1 MRPVRTQILWYLV
14 CGGSGVAVDGCL
26 FLVATAAGAGYQL
39 ANLLGYAA
47 GTLVSFLLN
56 RTLTFRIYD
65 QVGRRLVLFLLVALT
80 GYSCSAVLLWLLV
93 DGAGLDGVTAKVL
106 TLPVVVLL
114 QFSLNRLI
122 SFAEWAP
129 AAAERQLSDRN
140 RRDAVDP

>member
-1 MRPVRTQILWYLV
+1 MTQPVRTQILWYLL
-14 CGGSGVAVDGCL
+14 CGGSGVAVDGSL

-56 RTLTFRIYD
+56 RDLTFKIYD

-93 DGAGLDGVTAKVL
+93 DGAGLDGVTAKVM

-114 QFSLNRLI
+114 QFTLNRLF
-122 SFAEWAP
+122 SFADRAST
-129 AAAERQLSDRN
+129 AAELRFSEPQGETRH
-140 RRDAVDP
+140 